1 MHVVAGV
8 LTDAGGRILLAR
20 RTDGRDLAGA
30 WEFPGGKV
38 EAGETP
44 FQALDRELHEEL
56 GIRIEGLTP
65 LIRVPQAYAHK
76 RIVLDVYRVAR
87 FSGKPRGL
95 EGQALAWSPAEKLA
109 GYPMPPADR
118 PVVAALND
126 ADRYAIT
133 PPLLGDPRVL
143 FAQVERALAAG
154 VRRVQLRLEGRAGS
168 SPADGGAAAPL
179 EPRELLAIGA
189 ELRRLCGAARAQLLV
204 NGDVELAL
212 QLDCGLHLKAAQLM
226 ALDARPIPAG
236 LPLAASCHDAA
247 ELAKAEAIGADF
259 AVLGPVAATSSHP
272 GQAPIG
278 WERFAALRE
287 GVSLPI
293 YALGG
298 MGGGDIAGARSNGGQ
313 GVAGITGLWPA

>member
-1 MHVVAGV
+1 VHVVAGV

-20 RTDGRDLAGA
+20 RTAGRDLAGA

-38 EAGETP
+38 EKGETP

-65 LIRVPQAYAHK
+65 LIRVPQAYANK
-76 RIVLDVYRVAR
+76 RIVLDVYRVGR

-95 EGQALAWSPAEKLA
+95 EGQALAWSPPEKLA

-126 ADRYAIT
+126 PDRYAIT
-133 PPLLGDPRVL
+133 PPLLGDPRAL

-154 VRRVQLRLEGRAGS
+154 VRRIQLRLTGRAGTTAES
-168 SPADGGAAAPL
+168 TPQPL
-179 EPRELLAIGA
+179 ERRELVAIGA
-189 ELRRLCGAARAQLLV
+189 ELRRLCEAARAQLLV
-204 NGDVELAL
+204 NGDLDLAQ

-236 LPLAASCHDAA
+236 QPLAASCHDAA
-247 ELAKAEAIGADF
+247 ELAKAESIGADF
-259 AVLGPVAATSSHP
+259 AVLGPVAATPSHA
-272 GQAPIG
+272 GQVPMG

-293 YALGG
+293 YGLGG
-298 MGGGDIAGARSNGGQ
+298 MGVGDMAEARRNGAQ
-313 GVAGITGLWPA
+313 GVAGIRGI